1 VPPRGVAVS
10 PMKRLLL
17 CGLAAFALAP
27 SPAAA
32 RPMTATDL
40 ATMKRIGAPVA
51 SPDGRWLVYQLRETD
66 LAANRGRTDLWL
78 LDLSRPG
85 AEAVRI
91 ASTPEHNEHDPRF
104 SADGRSLYFLSNQSG
119 DDQIW
124 RVSLPSGTP
133 ERVSDVRGGISGFLL
148 APSGD
153 RVAVWAD
160 RDMRCQDLAC
170 ANVPAAA
177 TGQGSARTHDEIFVR
192 HWDAWETPGTFSRVF
207 VMPLVDGRPQG
218 NGIPVA
224 PELRGHAPTR
234 PFGGA
239 EDLAWSADGRTL
251 FFTLREAGPREP
263 TSTNLDIYAAREGQA
278 PVNLT
283 QANEATDTT
292 PAVSPDGRWLAYTA
306 MARPGYEADR
316 QVLFLRDLGTGQVR
330 PLTQGWDRSVGSV
343 AWAADGRSL
352 LVTAQD
358 VLDAPLFRVDA
369 RTGRVT
375 RLTESGTVGNVT
387 PLRDGSVIYTLN
399 SVEAPDD
406 LWRLPRRGSPQRL
419 TAVNA
424 ALLAELDPVAVGRFS
439 FAGANGDRVWGQIVK
454 PARLSRSLP
463 VAYIIHGG
471 PQGSFN
477 NSWSYRWNPRLFSA
491 PGYASVS
498 VDFHGS
504 TGYGQAFTDS
514 IRQNWGGAPLE
525 DLRLGLAA
533 AGRADPQLDVTNAC
547 ALGGSY
553 GGYMVNWIA
562 GQWPEGFRCLVSH
575 AGIFDTRVMA
585 YETEELWFTEW
596 ENGGV
601 PWEREANETIE
612 RWNPI
617 RFVQNW
623 RTPMLVIHGER
634 DYRIPYSQSLAMF
647 NALQRRNIPSRLVIY
662 PDENHW
668 ILKPQNSIQW
678 YREVHGW
685 LQRYLQ
691 PGAGPIME
699 QGRPGQ

>member
-1 VPPRGVAVS
+1 
-10 PMKRLLL
+10 MKMFLL
-17 CGLAAFALAP
+17 CGLAALVLAP
-27 SPAAA
+27 AAASA

-40 ATMKRIGAPVA
+40 ATMKRIGAPAV

-66 LAANRGRTDLWL
+66 LEANRGRTDLWL
-78 LDLSRPG
+78 LDLSRSG

-91 ASTPEHNEHDPRF
+91 ASAPEHNEHDPRF
-104 SADGRSLYFLSNQSG
+104 SADGRWLYYMSGQSG
-119 DDQIW
+119 SEQIW
-124 RVSLPSGTP
+124 RVAIPGGAP
-133 ERVSDVRGGISGFLL
+133 EQVSDIEGGVSGYL
-148 APSGD
+148 PTPTGD
-153 RVAVWAD
+153 RIAVWAD
-160 RDMRCQDLAC
+160 RHIDCQDLAC
-170 ANVPAAA
+170 ANVPAAGQ
-177 TGQGSARTHDEIFVR
+177 GQGSGRTYDEIFVR

-207 VMPLVDGRPQG
+207 VVPLVNGRLQG
-218 NGIPVA
+218 PGTPVS
-224 PELRGHAPTR
+224 PGLRGHAPTR

-239 EDLAWSADGRTL
+239 EELSWSPDGRTL
-251 FFTLREAGPREP
+251 FFTLREAGPSEP
-263 TSTNLDIYAAREGQA
+263 TSTNLDIYAAREGQG

-283 QANEATDTT
+283 QANQATDTH
-292 PAVSPDGRWLAYTA
+292 PVVSPDGRWLAYTA

-316 QVLFLRDLGTGQVR
+316 QVIFIRDLQTGATR
-330 PLTQGWDRSVGSV
+330 PLTQDWDRSAASL
-343 AWAADGRSL
+343 AWALDGRSL
-352 LVTAQD
+352 LVTAQE
-358 VLDAPLFRVDA
+358 VLDTPLFRVDV
-369 RTGRVT
+369 RTGRVS
-375 RLTESGTVGNVT
+375 RLTQAGTVGNVV
-387 PLRDGSVIYTLN
+387 PLRDGSVVYTLN
-399 SVEAPDD
+399 TVEVPDD
-406 LWRLPRRGSPQRL
+406 LWRLPRRGAPRRL

-424 ALLAELDPVAVGRFS
+424 ALLAQLDPVSVERFS
-439 FAGANGDRVWGQIVK
+439 FAGAGGDRVWGHIVK
-454 PARLSRSLP
+454 PAQLSRSLG

-477 NSWSYRWNPRLFSA
+477 NSWSYRWNPRLFAA

-514 IRQNWGGAPLE
+514 IRQNWGGPPLE

-533 AGRADPQLDVTNAC
+533 AGRADPHLDITNAC

-575 AGIFDTRVMA
+575 AGIFDTRIMA

-601 PWEREANETIE
+601 PWDPQVRETIE

-617 RFVQNW
+617 NHVQNW

-647 NALQRRNIPSRLVIY
+647 NALQRRNISSRLVMY

-685 LQRYLQ
+685 LARHLA
-691 PGAGPIME
+691 PGGQPIME
-699 QGRPGQ
+699 QQQPGQ

>member
-1 VPPRGVAVS
+1 
-10 PMKRLLL
+10 MKKLLL
-17 CGLAAFALAP
+17 CGLAALAFAPLP
-27 SPAAA
+27 STA

-40 ATMKRIGAPVA
+40 ATMKRVGAPTV
-51 SPDGRWLVYQLRETD
+51 SPDGRWLVFQLRETD

-85 AEAVRI
+85 ATPVKV
-91 ASTPEHNEHDPRF
+91 ASTAQHNEHDPRF
-104 SADGRSLYFLSNQSG
+104 SGDGQWLYFLSGASG
-119 DDQIW
+119 SEQVW
-124 RVSLPSGTP
+124 RVSLPGGRPQQVTSV
-133 ERVSDVRGGISGFLL
+133 EGGISGYLP
-148 APSGD
+148 APTGE
-153 RVAVWAD
+153 RLAVWAD
-160 RDMRCQDLAC
+160 RNQLCRDLAC
-170 ANVPAAA
+170 DDVAEPSDA
-177 TGQGSARTHDEIFVR
+177 QGSARTYDEIFVR
-192 HWDAWETPGTFSRVF
+192 HWDAWETPDTFSRLF
-207 VMPLVDGRPQG
+207 VLPIVDGRTQG

-224 PELRGHAPTR
+224 PNLRGHAPTR

-239 EDLAWSADGRTL
+239 EELAWSPDGRTL
-251 FFTLREAGPREP
+251 FFTLRRAGREEP
-263 TSTNLDIYAAREGQA
+263 LSTNLDIYAVRDGGA
-278 PVNLT
+278 PENLT
-283 QANEATDTT
+283 EANQAMDAS

-316 QVLFLRDLGTGQVR
+316 QIVYLRDLQTGAVR
-330 PLTQGWDRSVGSV
+330 SLTGEWDRSVASIN
-343 AWAADGRSL
+343 WAPDGRSL

-358 VLDAPLFRVDA
+358 TLDTPLFRVDFG
-369 RTGRVT
+369 TGRVARVT
-375 RLTESGTVGNVT
+375 QSGTVGNVT
-387 PLRDGSVIYTLN
+387 PLRDGSIIYTVN
-399 SVEAPDD
+399 SVQAPDD
-406 LWRLPRRGSPQRL
+406 LWWLPARGGTPRRL
-419 TAVNA
+419 TSVNA

-439 FAGANGDRVWGQIVK
+439 FAGARGDRVWGQIVK
-454 PARLSRSLP
+454 PATMSRSLP

-471 PQGSFN
+471 PQGTFN
-477 NSWSYRWNPRLFSA
+477 NAWSYRWNPRLFSA

-533 AGRADPQLDVTNAC
+533 AGRTDPQLDVSNAC

-562 GQWPEGFRCLVSH
+562 GNWPDGFKCLVSH
-575 AGIFDTRVMA
+575 AGIFDTRMMA
-585 YETEELWFTEW
+585 YETEELWFTDW

-601 PWEREANETIE
+601 PWERPAAETLE

-617 RFVQNW
+617 RFVQIW

-634 DYRIPYSQSLAMF
+634 DYRIPYSQSLGMF
-647 NALQRRNIPSRLVIY
+647 NTLQRRSVPSRLVVY

-668 ILKPQNSIQW
+668 ILKPRNSIQW

-685 LQRYLQ
+685 LQRHLQ
-691 PGAGPIME
+691 PGAGPVMDSR
-699 QGRPGQ
+699 Q

>member
-1 VPPRGVAVS
+1 
-10 PMKRLLL
+10 MKKLLL
-17 CGLAAFALAP
+17 AGLAALAFAPLT
-27 SPAAA
+27 AAA

-40 ATMKRIGAPVA
+40 ASMKRIAAPVA

-66 LAANRGRTDLWL
+66 LTANRGRVDLWL
-78 LDLSRPG
+78 VDLSRPN
-85 AEAVRI
+85 AAAVKI
-91 ASTPEHNEHDPRF
+91 ASSPQFNEHDPRF
-104 SADGRSLYFLSNQSG
+104 SGDGRWLYYLSNASG
-119 DDQIW
+119 DEQVW
-124 RVSLPSGTP
+124 RVALPTGRPQQVTRVAGGVNGYLPSPT
-133 ERVSDVRGGISGFLL
+133 DANI
-148 APSGD
+148 
-153 RVAVWAD
+153 AVWAD
-160 RDMRCQDLAC
+160 RDKACLSLAC
-170 ANVPAAA
+170 PEVPAAA
-177 TGQGSARTHDEIFVR
+177 TGRGSARTYDETFVR
-192 HWDAWETPGTFSRVF
+192 HWDAWETPGTFSRIF
-207 VMPLVDGRPQG
+207 IMPMTNGRATG
-218 NGIPVA
+218 NGVPVA
-224 PELRGHAPTR
+224 RDLVGHAPTR

-239 EDLAWSADGRTL
+239 EEVAWSSSGDTL
-251 FFTLREAGPREP
+251 FFTLREAGRSEP
-263 TSTNLDIYAAREGQA
+263 TSTNLDIYAAREGA
-278 PVNLT
+278 PPENLT
-283 QANEATDTT
+283 AANQATDTMPT
-292 PAVSPDGRWLAYTA
+292 PSPDGRWLAYTS

-316 QVLFLRDLGTGQVR
+316 QILYVRDLQNGRVRSVTG
-330 PLTQGWDRSVGSV
+330 GWDRSIGSI
-343 AWAADGRSL
+343 AWAPDSRSL

-358 VLDAPLFRVDA
+358 TLDTPLFRVDLA
-369 RTGRVT
+369 SGRQT
-375 RLTESGTVGNVT
+375 RLTQAGTVGNVV
-387 PLRDGSVIYTLN
+387 PLRDGSIIYTLN

-406 LWRLPRRGSPQRL
+406 IWRLPARGGTPQRL
-419 TAVNA
+419 TNINA
-424 ALLAELDPVAVGRFS
+424 ALLAELDPVSYQRFS
-439 FAGANGDRVWGQIVK
+439 FRGAGGDRVWGQIVK
-454 PARLSRSLP
+454 PQSRSRTLP

-514 IRQNWGGAPLE
+514 IRRDWGGKPFE

-533 AGRADPQLDVTNAC
+533 AGREDPQLDTNNAC

-562 GQWPEGFRCLVSH
+562 GNWPDGFKCLVSH
-575 AGIFDTRVMA
+575 AGIFDTRIMA

-601 PWEREANETIE
+601 PWERQARDTIE

-617 RFVQNW
+617 RFVDRW

-634 DYRIPYSQSLAMF
+634 DFRIPYSQSLAMF
-647 NALQRRNIPSRLVIY
+647 NALQRREIDSRLVMY

-685 LQRYLQ
+685 LQQHLQ
-691 PGAGPIME
+691 PGAGRTMG
-699 QGRPGQ
+699 QGATGQ

>member
-1 VPPRGVAVS
+1 
-10 PMKRLLL
+10 MKKLLL
-17 CGLAAFALAP
+17 CGLAALALL
-27 SPAAA
+27 PATHVSA

-40 ATMKRIGAPVA
+40 ATIKRIAAPAV

-66 LAANRGRTDLWL
+66 MAANRGRTDLWL
-78 LDLSRPG
+78 LDLSRP
-85 AEAVRI
+85 AAPAVKI
-91 ASTPEHNEHDPRF
+91 ASAPQHNEHDARF
-104 SADGRSLYFLSNQSG
+104 SPDGRFLYFLSNSSG
-119 DDQIW
+119 DEQVW
-124 RVSLPSGTP
+124 RVSLPSGRP
-133 ERVSDVRGGISGFLL
+133 EKVTSVAGGLSGYLP

-153 RVAVWAD
+153 RIAVWAD
-160 RDMRCQDLAC
+160 RDVRCRDLAC
-170 ANVPAAA
+170 EGVP
-177 TGQGSARTHDEIFVR
+177 TPPQNQGSGRTYDETFVR
-192 HWDAWETPGTFSRVF
+192 HWDQWATPNTYSRLF
-207 VMPLVDGRPQG
+207 VLPLVNGRAQG
-218 NGIPVA
+218 NGVPIA
-224 PELRGHAPTR
+224 PTLRGHAPTR

-239 EDLAWSADGRTL
+239 EELAWSPDGRTL
-251 FFTLREAGPREP
+251 FFTLREAGRTEP
-263 TSTNLDIYAAREGQA
+263 TSTNLDIYSVKDGGG
-278 PVNLT
+278 PDNLT
-283 QANEATDTT
+283 QANLATDSS

-316 QVLFLRDLGTGQVR
+316 QVIHLRDLQSGQVR
-330 PLTQGWDRSVGSV
+330 PLTHEWDRSVGSLV
-343 AWAADGRSL
+343 WAPDGRSL

-358 VLDAPLFRVDA
+358 TLDTPLFRVDVP
-369 RTGRVT
+369 TGRVT
-375 RLTESGTVGNVT
+375 RLTQAGTVNNVT
-387 PLRDGSVIYTLN
+387 PLRDGSIIYTLN

-406 LWRLPRRGSPQRL
+406 IWRLPARGGAPQRL
-419 TAVNA
+419 TAINA
-424 ALLAELDPVAVGRFS
+424 DLLAQLDPVSVNRFS
-439 FAGANGDRVWGQIVK
+439 LPGAGGDRVWGQIVK
-454 PARLSRSLP
+454 PASMSRTLP
-463 VAYIIHGG
+463 VAFIIHGG

-504 TGYGQAFTDS
+504 TGYGQAFTDA

-533 AGRADPQLDVTNAC
+533 AGRSDSQLDVKNAC

-562 GQWPEGFRCLVSH
+562 GNWPDGFKCLISH

-601 PWEREANETIE
+601 PWERGPNETIE

-647 NALQRRNIPSRLVIY
+647 NALQRRNIPSRLVMY

-691 PGAGPIME
+691 PGAGPVMD
-699 QGRPGQ
+699 QGRLQGSQ

>member
-1 VPPRGVAVS
+1 
-10 PMKRLLL
+10 MKKLLL
-17 CGLAAFALAP
+17 CGLAALALV
-27 SPAAA
+27 PATAA
-32 RPMTATDL
+32 SARQMTATDL
-40 ATMKRIGAPVA
+40 ATMKRIGAPAV

-85 AEAVRI
+85 ATAVKI
-91 ASTPEHNEHDPRF
+91 ASAAQHNEHDPRF
-104 SADGRSLYFLSNQSG
+104 SPDGRWLYFLSNSSG
-119 DDQIW
+119 DDQVW
-124 RVSLPSGTP
+124 RVSLPSGRP
-133 ERVSDVRGGISGFLL
+133 ERVTSVGGGISGYLP

-153 RVAVWAD
+153 RMAVWAD
-160 RDMRCQDLAC
+160 RDVRCRDLAC
-170 ANVPAAA
+170 EGVP
-177 TGQGSARTHDEIFVR
+177 TPPQNQGRGRVYDEIFVR
-192 HWDAWETPGTFSRVF
+192 HWDAWETPNTFSRIF
-207 VMPLVDGRPQG
+207 VLPLVNGRAQG
-218 NGIPVA
+218 NGVPVA
-224 PELRGHAPTR
+224 SNLRGHAPTR

-239 EDLAWSADGRTL
+239 EELAWSPDGRTL
-251 FFTLREAGPREP
+251 FFTLREAGRAEP
-263 TSTNLDIYAAREGQA
+263 TSTNLDIYAVKDGGG
-278 PVNLT
+278 PDNLT
-283 QANEATDTT
+283 QANRGTDTT

-316 QVLFLRDLGTGQVR
+316 QVIHLRDLQSGQVR
-330 PLTQGWDRSVGSV
+330 PLSHEWDRSVGSLV
-343 AWAADGRSL
+343 WAPDGRSL

-358 VLDAPLFRVDA
+358 TLDTPLFRVDVP
-369 RTGRVT
+369 TGRVT
-375 RLTESGTVGNVT
+375 RLTQAGTVGNVT
-387 PLRDGSVIYTLN
+387 PLRDGSIVYTLN

-406 LWRLPRRGSPQRL
+406 LWRLPARGGTAQRL

-424 ALLAELDPVAVGRFS
+424 QLLAQLDEVAVRRFS
-439 FAGANGDRVWGQIVK
+439 FAGAGGDRVWGQIVK
-454 PARLSRSLP
+454 PASMSRTLP

-504 TGYGQAFTDS
+504 TGYGQAFTDA

-533 AGRADPQLDVTNAC
+533 AGRTDPQLDIANAC

-562 GQWPEGFRCLVSH
+562 GNWPEGFKCLISH

-601 PWEREANETIE
+601 PWERGANEAIE

-647 NALQRRNIPSRLVIY
+647 NALQRREIPSRLVVY

-691 PGAGPIME
+691 PGAGPVMG
-699 QGRPGQ
+699 QGPTARQ

>member
-1 VPPRGVAVS
+1 MKKLLIGGTAV
-10 PMKRLLL
+10 
-17 CGLAAFALAP
+17 FALALALL
-27 SPAAA
+27 PAAASA

-40 ATMKRIGAPVA
+40 ATMKRIAAPAV

-78 LDLSRPG
+78 LDLSRPN
-85 AEAVRI
+85 AQAVKV
-91 ASTPEHNEHDPRF
+91 ASTPQHNEHDPRF
-104 SADGRSLYFLSNQSG
+104 SPDGRWLYFLSGQSG
-119 DDQIW
+119 SEQVW
-124 RVSLPSGTP
+124 RAALPTGRP
-133 ERVSDVRGGISGFLL
+133 ERVTDVKGGVSGYLP

-153 RVAVWAD
+153 RMAIWTD
-160 RDMRCQDLAC
+160 RDIRCRDLAC
-170 ANVPAAA
+170 EGVPEAPE
-177 TGQGSARTHDEIFVR
+177 GQGSARVYDEIFVR
-192 HWDAWETPGTFSRVF
+192 HWDAWETPNTYSRIF
-207 VMPLVDGRPQG
+207 VLPLVNGKVQG
-218 NGIPVA
+218 NGVSVA
-224 PELRGHAPTR
+224 PNLRGHAPTR

-239 EDLAWSADGRTL
+239 EEVAWSADGRTL
-251 FFTLREAGPREP
+251 FFTLREAGREEP
-263 TSTNLDIYAAREGQA
+263 TSTNLDIYAVREGGA
-278 PVNLT
+278 PDNLT
-283 QANEATDTT
+283 AANKGTDST
-292 PAVSPDGRWLAYTA
+292 PSVSPDGRWLAYTL
-306 MARPGYEADR
+306 MPRPGYEADR
-316 QVLFLRDLGTGQVR
+316 QIVYLRDLQTGQVR
-330 PLTQGWDRSVGSV
+330 ALTGGWDRSVGSI
-343 AWAADGRSL
+343 AWAPDGRSL

-358 VLDAPLFRVDA
+358 TLDTPLFRVDVGN
-369 RTGRVT
+369 GRVT
-375 RLTESGTVGNVT
+375 RLTQSGTVGNVT
-387 PLRDGSVIYTLN
+387 PLRDGSIIYTLN

-406 LWRLPRRGSPQRL
+406 LWRLPARGGAAQRL
-419 TAVNA
+419 TSVNA
-424 ALLAELDPVAVGRFS
+424 ALLEQLDPVGYRRFS
-439 FAGANGDRVWGQIVK
+439 FRGAGGDQVWGQIVK
-454 PARLSRSLP
+454 PATMSRTLP

-514 IRQNWGGAPLE
+514 IRRNWGGAPLE

-533 AGRADPQLDVTNAC
+533 AGRTDPQLDVANSC

-562 GQWPEGFRCLVSH
+562 GQWPDGFKCLVSH
-575 AGIFDTRVMA
+575 AGILDTRIMA

-601 PWEREANETIE
+601 PWDRQANETIE
-612 RWNPI
+612 RWNPV

-623 RTPMLVIHGER
+623 RTPMLVIHGEK
-634 DYRIPYSQSLAMF
+634 DFRIPYSQSLAMF
-647 NALQRRNIPSRLVIY
+647 NALQRRSIPSKLVMY

-685 LQRYLQ
+685 LQRHLQ
-691 PGAGPIME
+691 PGAAPIME
-699 QGRPGQ
+699 QGRTSSN